1 MERYIRLFYRLL
13 SYTFCYIAMYST
25 DITASIFL
33 LVLLAEKN
41 YGVLFFK
48 MLEGAYPGCNRKDLF
63 GKMMCGLMGF
73 LDGFI
78 GGVLIALIYN
88 NMSIKY

>member
-1 MERYIRLFYRLL
+1 MSEIYTVRLGLTIGLL
-13 SYTFCYIAMYST
+13 FGI
-25 DITASIFL
+25 SIFL
-33 LVLLAEKN
+33 LVVLVDKN

-48 MLEGAYPGCNRKDLF
+48 MLEGVYPGCSRKDLF

-78 GGVLIALIYN
+78 GGILIGLIYN
-88 NMSIKY
+88 NLRIKY

>member
-1 MERYIRLFYRLL
+1 MGEIYTVRLGLTIGLL
-13 SYTFCYIAMYST
+13 CGI
-25 DITASIFL
+25 SIFL

-48 MLEGAYPGCNRKDLF
+48 MLEGSYPGCSRKDLF
-63 GKMMCGLMGF
+63 GKVMCGLMGF
-73 LDGFI
+73 LDGFV

-88 NMSIKY
+88 NISIKY